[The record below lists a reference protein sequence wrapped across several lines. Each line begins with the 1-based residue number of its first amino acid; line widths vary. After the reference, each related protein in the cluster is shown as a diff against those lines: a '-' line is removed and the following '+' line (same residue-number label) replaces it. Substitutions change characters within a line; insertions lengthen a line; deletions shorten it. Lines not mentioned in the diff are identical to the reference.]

1 MRIKTNE
8 AIGMFGL
15 FKNKVDRNALIFI
28 FLKIVGEGL
37 SSTGGISQQSF
48 DSKLN
53 EYLKK
58 SNSQLATEQQLAIK
72 SAIHIVLL
80 DEHMQKRILNLHEA
94 DEENTQKLFLEILDE
109 FQSYGI
115 FC

>member
-1 MRIKTNE
+1 
-8 AIGMFGL
+8 MFGL
-15 FKNKVDRNALIFI
+15 FKKKVDQNALIFI
-28 FLKIVGEGL
+28 FLKIVGAEL
-37 SSTGGISQQSF
+37 FSTGAISQQSF
-48 DSKLN
+48 DSRLN
-53 EYLKK
+53 EYLSK
-58 SNSQLATEQQLAIK
+58 SNSQIATEQQLTIK

-80 DEHMQKRILNLHEA
+80 DENMQKRILNLHKA